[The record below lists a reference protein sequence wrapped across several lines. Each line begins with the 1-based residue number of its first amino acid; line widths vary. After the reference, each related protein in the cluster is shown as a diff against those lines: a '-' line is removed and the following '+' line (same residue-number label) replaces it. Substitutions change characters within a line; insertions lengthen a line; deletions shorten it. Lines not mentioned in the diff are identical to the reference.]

1 MKYGLDSDHVRSQTP
16 SRILCAEL
24 RQHVG
29 RLCSGETDWRW
40 TLDIFKL

>member
-16 SRILCAEL
+16 SGILRAEL

-29 RLCSGETDWRW
+29 RLCRGDRLEMDAGH
-40 TLDIFKL
+40 I